1 MLENNNI
8 NIWIIFS
15 HKLCK
20 NMKKR
25 HYFEKKSPKKG
36 TLRKISIC
44 SNGAFFWR
52 LFLETFFGDFF
63 WRLFFGIYPIF
74 MVSNIKH
81 SDIFITTNA
90 LKILKSQNIQK

>member
-36 TLRKISIC
+36 TLRTELFVLMVP
-44 SNGAFFWR
+44 FF
-52 LFLETFFGDFF
+52 
-63 WRLFFGIYPIF
+63 
-74 MVSNIKH
+74 H
-81 SDIFITTNA
+81 
-90 LKILKSQNIQK
+90 

>member
-36 TLRKISIC
+36 TLRTEIFVLMVP
-44 SNGAFFWR
+44 FFQNR
-52 LFLETFFGDFF
+52 VFLHKMDNEFATFLPLFATFYFF
-63 WRLFFGIYPIF
+63 LW
-74 MVSNIKH
+74 
-81 SDIFITTNA
+81 
-90 LKILKSQNIQK
+90 